1 MCRKSNPKREG
12 KIDMAEFAK
21 VGAQQIGFL
30 VLGTILMIV
39 VPLVIAIIWTK
50 KKKERFTTVLVGAA
64 TFLLFAVI
72 LEKPLQAVLIA
83 PTQMGLADTG
93 ISQFI
98 NARPILWAFIVGL
111 FPGVFEETGRLVA
124 YKTVLKKRKNRETSI
139 SHGIGHGGFEV
150 IFIVGITYA
159 TYIAYAVMINTGTF
173 GTVVDQVMT
182 QAPDQADVLM
192 TVASGIASFS
202 FPNLCIGIME
212 RIFAVL
218 FHIGASIIVFYACKD
233 KGRLWL
239 YPLAIL
245 IHTAMDFI
253 AGLTTV
259 GVWKLPVWALE
270 GIIAIFGVL
279 TFCGAFF
286 LLYKKDKIEVE
297 QLNAV
302 IADSR

>member
-1 MCRKSNPKREG
+1 MT
-12 KIDMAEFAK
+12 EFAK
-21 VGAQQIGFL
+21 IGSAQIGLL

-39 VPLVIAIIWTK
+39 VPLVVAIIWTK
-50 KKKERFTTVLVGAA
+50 KKKEKFTTVLVGAA

-72 LEKPLQAVLIA
+72 LEKPLQAVLVA
-83 PTQMGLADTG
+83 PTQIGLADTG
-93 ISQFI
+93 ISQFL
-98 NARPILWAFIVGL
+98 NARPILWAFIGGL

-150 IFIVGITYA
+150 IFAAGVAYA

-173 GTVVDQVMT
+173 GTVVDQVMA
-182 QAPDQADVLM
+182 QAPDQVDALM

-202 FPNLCIGIME
+202 FANLALSIIE

-218 FHIGASIIVFYACKD
+218 FHVGASIIVFYACKD
-233 KGRLWL
+233 KGRFWL

-245 IHTAMDFI
+245 LHTAMDFVGG
-253 AGLTTV
+253 GLTAA
-259 GVWKLPVWALE
+259 GIWNPSVWVIE
-270 GIIAIFGVL
+270 GITAIFGAL

-286 LLYKKDKIEVE
+286 MLYKKDVGEKAI
-297 QLNAV
+297 
-302 IADSR
+302 S

>member
-1 MCRKSNPKREG
+1 MT
-12 KIDMAEFAK
+12 EFAK
-21 VGAQQIGFL
+21 VGTQQIGLL
-30 VLGTILMIV
+30 VLGTVLMIV

-93 ISQFI
+93 ISQFL
-98 NARPILWAFIVGL
+98 NARPVLWAFIVGL

-150 IFIVGITYA
+150 MYLMGVSYA
-159 TYIAYAVMINTGTF
+159 TYIVYAVMINSGTF
-173 GTVVDQVMT
+173 GTVVDQVMA
-182 QAPDQADVLM
+182 QAPDQADTLVV
-192 TVASGIASFS
+192 VANGIASFS
-202 FPNLCIGIME
+202 FANLALSIVE
-212 RIFAVL
+212 RVFAML
-218 FHIGASIIVFYACKD
+218 FHIGASIIVFYACRD
-233 KGRLWL
+233 KGKFWL

-245 IHTAMDFI
+245 LHTAMDFI
-253 AGLTTV
+253 VGLTSV
-259 GVWKLPVWALE
+259 GVWNLSVWAIEVVL
-270 GIIAIFGVL
+270 AIFGVL

-286 LLYKKDKIEVE
+286 LLYKKDVRKEAI
-297 QLNAV
+297 
-302 IADSR
+302 S

>member
-1 MCRKSNPKREG
+1 MYRKSNPKREE
-12 KIDMAEFAK
+12 KIDMTEFSEIGSA
-21 VGAQQIGFL
+21 QIGLL

-39 VPLVIAIIWTK
+39 VPIVIAIIWMK

-64 TFLLFAVI
+64 TFLLFAVV

-93 ISQFI
+93 ISQFL
-98 NARPILWAFIVGL
+98 NARPVLWAFIVGL

-124 YKTVLKKRKNRETSI
+124 YKTVLKKRKNRETAI

-150 IFIVGITYA
+150 MCLMGVAYA
-159 TYIAYAVMINTGTF
+159 TYIAYAIMINAGTF
-173 GTVVDQVMT
+173 GTIVDQVMA
-182 QAPDQADVLM
+182 QAPDEADSLV

-202 FPNLCIGIME
+202 FANLALSIVE
-212 RIFAVL
+212 RVFAVL
-218 FHIGASIIVFYACKD
+218 FHIGASIIVFYASKD

-270 GIIAIFGVL
+270 GIFAIFGVL

-286 LLYKKDKIEVE
+286 LLYKKDAGNETI
-297 QLNAV
+297 
-302 IADSR
+302 S

>member
-1 MCRKSNPKREG
+1 MT
-12 KIDMAEFAK
+12 EFAK
-21 VGAQQIGFL
+21 VGSAQIGLL
-30 VLGTILMIV
+30 VLGAILMFA
-39 VPLVIAIIWTK
+39 VPLTIAIIWTK

-64 TFLLFAVI
+64 TFLLFAVV
-72 LEKPLQAVLIA
+72 LEKPLLALLIA

-93 ISQFI
+93 ISQFV
-98 NARPILWAFIVGL
+98 NARPILWAFIAGL

-124 YKTVLKKRKNRETSI
+124 YKTVLKKRNDRETSI

-150 IFIVGITYA
+150 MYLMGVTYA
-159 TYIAYAVMINTGTF
+159 TYIAYAVMINAGTF
-173 GTVVDQVMT
+173 GTVVDQVMA
-182 QAPDQADVLM
+182 QAPDQADTLVV
-192 TVASGIASFS
+192 VANGIASFS
-202 FPNLCIGIME
+202 FANLALSIVE
-212 RIFAVL
+212 RVFAVL
-218 FHIGASIIVFYACKD
+218 FHIGASIIVFYACRD

-286 LLYKKDKIEVE
+286 LLYKKDVSEEV
-297 QLNAV
+297 L
-302 IADSR
+302 S